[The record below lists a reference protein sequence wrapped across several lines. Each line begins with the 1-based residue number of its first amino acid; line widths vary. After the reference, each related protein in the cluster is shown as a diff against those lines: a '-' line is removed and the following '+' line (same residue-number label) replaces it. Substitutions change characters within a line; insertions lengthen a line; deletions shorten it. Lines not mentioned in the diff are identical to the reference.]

1 MIQQS
6 VRRNHEQWLSLNTN
20 VFFSVLRDSVEEI
33 LVHLS
38 EYLAIYS
45 KVFRIYLR
53 KVLVNMHLSVSLH
66 FSRTSACALVSV
78 KSSEKEFHSNKRIDG
93 LNISFPESV
102 KSDWFTHFSPLYC
115 CYSLIIFTVRPLDLS
130 FFSPSIVRVRTGSS
144 WKDHA
149 RNSHA

>member
-20 VFFSVLRDSVEEI
+20 VSFSVLRDSVEEI

-53 KVLVNMHLSVSLH
+53 KVLVKMHLSVSLH

-102 KSDWFTHFSPLYC
+102 KSD
-115 CYSLIIFTVRPLDLS
+115 
-130 FFSPSIVRVRTGSS
+130 
-144 WKDHA
+144 
-149 RNSHA
+149 

>member
-1 MIQQS
+1 MWLCVIYYRLS
-6 VRRNHEQWLSLNTN
+6 VLVLLSYPENRYYDSAISASKSRTMALLYTN
-20 VFFSVLRDSVEEI
+20 VFFFSVLRDSVEEI

-102 KSDWFTHFSPLYC
+102 KSD
-115 CYSLIIFTVRPLDLS
+115 
-130 FFSPSIVRVRTGSS
+130 
-144 WKDHA
+144 
-149 RNSHA
+149 

>member
-6 VRRNHEQWLSLNTN
+6 VRRNHEQWLSLNTYD
-20 VFFSVLRDSVEEI
+20 FFSGLRDSVKEI

-66 FSRTSACALVSV
+66 FSRNRILTQLG
-78 KSSEKEFHSNKRIDG
+78 KRAYD
-93 LNISFPESV
+93 
-102 KSDWFTHFSPLYC
+102 HFSRHL
-115 CYSLIIFTVRPLDLS
+115 SLCSRKI
-130 FFSPSIVRVRTGSS
+130 
-144 WKDHA
+144 K
-149 RNSHA
+149 

>member
-1 MIQQS
+1 MWLCVIYYRLS
-6 VRRNHEQWLSLNTN
+6 VLVLLSYPENRYYDSAPVRRNHEQWLSLNTN
-20 VFFSVLRDSVEEI
+20 VFFSVMRDSVEEI

-66 FSRTSACALVSV
+66 FSRTSACALVSL

-102 KSDWFTHFSPLYC
+102 KSD
-115 CYSLIIFTVRPLDLS
+115 
-130 FFSPSIVRVRTGSS
+130 
-144 WKDHA
+144 
-149 RNSHA
+149 

>member
-1 MIQQS
+1 MSRRNSFAQSQIINESGRVVVCYLLPPQCFSTLKLSGIMIQQS
-6 VRRNHEQWLSLNTN
+6 VRRNHEQWFSLNTN
-20 VFFSVLRDSVEEI
+20 VSFSVLRDSVEEI

-102 KSDWFTHFSPLYC
+102 KSD
-115 CYSLIIFTVRPLDLS
+115 
-130 FFSPSIVRVRTGSS
+130 
-144 WKDHA
+144 
-149 RNSHA
+149 

>member
-20 VFFSVLRDSVEEI
+20 VFFSVLRDSVEI

-102 KSDWFTHFSPLYC
+102 KSD
-115 CYSLIIFTVRPLDLS
+115 
-130 FFSPSIVRVRTGSS
+130 
-144 WKDHA
+144 
-149 RNSHA
+149 